1 MKTAILIQ
9 VACDNNNIVYIA
21 AVEEAKKEIIAYFGK
36 KSLCINE
43 PDKPVIVLDCDV
55 DIEDLRNIK
64 KSFDDDY
71 VNFLVLRNTESK
83 YITGDIINLPD

>member
-36 KSLCINE
+36 KSLHINE
-43 PDKPVIVLDCDV
+43 PDKPVVILDCDV
-55 DIEDLRNIK
+55 DVEDMRNIK

-83 YITGDIINLPD
+83 CITGDIISLPD